1 MITFTRWNT
10 ARSPKVKLN
19 LYKGSGSKDSTDKG
33 DSQARLAAPVER
45 GVEVVLAHLVVAD
58 RVKLVKEGI
67 VSSPGCHRVEARRR
81 LELQPAPL
89 PVLQRS
95 SR

>member
-19 LYKGSGSKDSTDKG
+19 LYEGSGSKDSTDKG

-45 GVEVVLAHLVVAD
+45 GVEVVLAHLVV
-58 RVKLVKEGI
+58 KLVKPGGKGI
-67 VSSPGCHRVEARRR
+67 VF
-81 LELQPAPL
+81 
-89 PVLQRS
+89 
-95 SR
+95 